1 MPAKKPTDKNTK
13 AEILQAYEEL
23 AKEKAALKTEL
34 DAAAKNSSNNST
46 ASAPKTTVK
55 EKPVVVEKTTMN
67 SGASVQQKMNS
78 TIESLIKIQMGFGSA
93 ANELSELLTARAL
106 KLAEVKQSFEQEVQ
120 QLKELHKLEVKENTL
135 DTLIETYENNS
146 KTYQEEYLKQSEMLL
161 QQIQEMRSSW
171 QKEQEAH
178 KLTVKERNDNLS
190 RTRQREESG
199 YKYDLELQRKLAID
213 EYEQQQKTLY
223 TQLEELQQETN
234 KQWEAREKGISER
247 EQQFEE
253 LKAKVEALPKEKEA
267 AIKKATEEGKA
278 IAYYQAKI
286 KSDLLAKD
294 VDGQKR
300 FYEQRLQSLEQTISN
315 QDARIQNLSRQLESA
330 LKQVQDLAVKAIEG
344 SSSVN
349 SYQAMK
355 EIALEQ
361 AKSQMKAK

>member
-34 DAAAKNSSNNST
+34 DAAAKQNNT
-46 ASAPKTTVK
+46 AALAPKATVK
-55 EKPVVVEKTTMN
+55 EKPVEKEVKTTMN
-67 SGASVQQKMNS
+67 SSASVQQKMNS

-106 KLAEVKQSFEQEVQ
+106 KLAEVKQSVAFEVQ

-146 KTYQEEYLKQSEMLL
+146 KTYQEEFLKQSETLL
-161 QQIQEMRSSW
+161 QQIQEMRAAL

-178 KLTVKERNDNLS
+178 KLAIKERNDNLS
-190 RTRQREESG
+190 KTRQREESS

-213 EYEQQQKTLY
+213 EYEQQQKALY
-223 TQLEELQQETN
+223 TQLDELQQETN
-234 KQWEAREKGISER
+234 KQSCAREKDISER

-253 LKAKVEALPKEKEA
+253 LKAKVEAFPKEKEA
-267 AIKKATEEGKA
+267 AIKRATEEGKG
-278 IAYYQAKI
+278 IAHYQAKI
-286 KSDLLAKD
+286 KADLLAKD

-300 FYEQRLQSLEQTISN
+300 FYEQRLQSSEQTISN
-315 QDARIQNLSRQLESA
+315 QDVRIQNLSRQLESA

-361 AKSQMKAK
+361 AKGQMKAK